1 MVGSMLH
8 GGFKNLQVDSPQE
21 VPQHIAVAGAG
32 TSDVCVDHSL
42 KDAVPPVLPAA
53 LDIPAEAVGDQE
65 AAAMDGTPLSKEAVA
80 IILEAVRAGVKA
92 PSVAEAL
99 DVGYEAFGKIAATA
113 AAKEGVNSFLAGK
126 KPDFGGM

>member
-1 MVGSMLH
+1 MQLAAA
-8 GGFKNLQVDSPQE
+8 KARELR
-21 VPQHIAVAGAG
+21 
-32 TSDVCVDHSL
+32 
-42 KDAVPPVLPAA
+42 DAVPPVLPAA
-53 LDIPAEAVGDQE
+53 PPSIRRSG
-65 AAAMDGTPLSKEAVA
+65 GRSRSSRHGRNTLSKEAVA

-113 AAKEGVNSFLAGK
+113 AAKEGINSFLAGK